1 MRINVFHGFLN
12 IIQIWESG
20 LHLLVKDVHVFVRGK
35 ILQVLY
41 RIRVSQIT
49 SKERKIIILDTHQFC
64 LEISRIQI
72 EQHIFITAKCQVG
85 NRCGLYIQFFL

>member
-20 LHLLVKDVHVFVRGK
+20 LHLFVKNVHVFVRGK

-49 SKERKIIILDTHQFC
+49 SKEWEIIVLNTHQFS
-64 LEISRIQI
+64 LKISRVQM
-72 EQHIFITAKCQVG
+72 EQHIFITTKCQIG
-85 NRCGLYIQFFL
+85 NRCSLYIQFFL